1 MKYDTVKICSM
12 NPLHNWLEHY
22 GVHPNN
28 KGLAKCPFHDEKTAS
43 FKVYP
48 NGTYH
53 CFGCGAHGDVITFVM
68 GMEKL
73 PFREAC
79 AFLVKEAAEPPKE
92 NIHIIKKQR
101 NNEIEQIAHLKRLYW
116 QAFDDLKLCE
126 DIIEE
131 YKPKDS
137 NEQPHEA
144 FLLAL
149 SVRGYLK
156 YKLSVAEN
164 IRSNIK
170 KQQK

>member
-12 NPLHNWLEHY
+12 NSLFEWLERY

-28 KGLAKCPFHDEKTAS
+28 KGLARCPFHNEKTAS

-68 GMEKL
+68 GVKKIS
-73 PFREAC
+73 FREAC
-79 AFLVKEAAEPPKE
+79 KLLDREATATE
-92 NIHIIKKQR
+92 KKDIETRKNQR
-101 NNEIEQIAHLKRLYW
+101 GAKLKQIALADRRYW
-116 QAFDDLKLCE
+116 EAFDDLKFCE
-126 DIIEE
+126 DVINK
-131 YKPKDS
+131 YKPQNNAD
-137 NEQPHEA
+137 EPHEA

-149 SVRGYLK
+149 RIVGYLR

-164 IRSNIK
+164 ERTSSK
-170 KQQK
+170 K

>member
-12 NPLHNWLEHY
+12 NSLFDWLERY

-28 KGLAKCPFHDEKTAS
+28 KGLARCPFHNEKTAS

-68 GMEKL
+68 GIKKISFRDACKLLAREPTDTEK
-73 PFREAC
+73 
-79 AFLVKEAAEPPKE
+79 KDIAAA
-92 NIHIIKKQR
+92 KKQR
-101 NNEIEQIAHLKRLYW
+101 NDKLEQIALAERRYW

-126 DIIEE
+126 DVIEK
-131 YKPKDS
+131 YKPQG
-137 NEQPHEA
+137 NGEQPHEA

-149 SVRGYLK
+149 SVVGYLR
-156 YKLSVAEN
+156 YKLSVSEN
-164 IRSNIK
+164 ERTISK
-170 KQQK
+170 K